1 MVLDAYEKLIR
12 ENLRADHRYQ
22 IEHVGLITEKQL
34 KRATELG
41 VTITIFTEHI
51 IYYYMGQHSITTSLG
66 QSNPIVL
73 PQLHLPTT
81 ISVASADAIGH
92 STKTLPTF
100 Q

>member
-41 VTITIFTEHI
+41 VTVTTFTEH

-73 PQLHLPTT
+73 PQLHLPT
-81 ISVASADAIGH
+81 SADAIGH